1 MSMIAPSR
9 TTPDL
14 HVSDEELRRLYR
26 MMVQIRRFEERTEEQ
41 YTRDR
46 IGGYCHL
53 NIGEEAT
60 VAGTVGSLTPD
71 DYLFGGYRDH
81 GLSLGVGGSPRAV
94 MAELFGKETG
104 QAHGRGG
111 SMHLLDVE
119 RHFLGGWGIV
129 GAQIPL
135 AVGAAFALDYEGRP
149 GAVMCIFGDAAI
161 NIGAFHEGLN
171 LAAIWN
177 LPCVFVI
184 TNNLYGMGTSVE
196 MASAEPDL
204 WKRGQAYRMPSERV
218 DGQDVLAVREATQRL
233 LRLAREER
241 QPALLE
247 CLTYRYRGHSVADPG
262 KSYRPQEEI
271 DRWRARDPIV
281 LFEQTLRAR
290 GILDD
295 SAVEAVRAE
304 VEAEV
309 QDAIDYALASPDPDP
324 KDLYLHI
331 YDPKGAA
338 DFDRMGEGAP
348 FGELSIRGTNWA
360 TGDA

>member
-1 MSMIAPSR
+1 MSTTAPSR
-9 TTPDL
+9 ASTEAT
-14 HVSDEELRRLYR
+14 VSTEELHRLYR

-53 NIGEEAT
+53 HIGEEAT
-60 VAGTVGSLTPD
+60 VAGTVGCLTPD
-71 DYLFGGYRDH
+71 DYVFGSYRDH
-81 GLSLGVGGSPRAV
+81 GLTLAIGSPARDV

-129 GAQIPL
+129 GSQIPI
-135 AVGAAFALDYEGRP
+135 AVGAAFTLDYQGLP
-149 GAVMCIFGDAAI
+149 GAVLCMFGDAAV

-171 LAAIWN
+171 LAAIWH
-177 LPCVFVI
+177 LPVVFVI

-196 MASAEPDL
+196 MASAEPEL
-204 WKRGQAYRMPSERV
+204 FRRAASYRMPAERV

-233 LRLAREER
+233 MRLARNER

-247 CLTYRYRGHSVADPG
+247 CMTYRYRGHSVADPG
-262 KSYRPQEEI
+262 KSYRPADEI
-271 DRWRARDPIV
+271 EAWKQRDPV
-281 LFEQTLRAR
+281 LLFERTLRERGVIDDAR
-290 GILDD
+290 VADI
-295 SAVEAVRAE
+295 RAS

-309 QDAIDYALASPDPDP
+309 QDAIDYALNSPDPDP
-324 KDLYLHI
+324 RDLYKHV
-331 YDPKGAA
+331 YGEAA
-338 DFDRMGEGAP
+338 PAEFARMSVGAP
-348 FGELSIRGTNWA
+348 FGEASIEARPW
-360 TGDA
+360 GDPA

>member
-1 MSMIAPSR
+1 
-9 TTPDL
+9 
-14 HVSDEELRRLYR
+14 
-26 MMVQIRRFEERTEEQ
+26 
-41 YTRDR
+41 
-46 IGGYCHL
+46 
-53 NIGEEAT
+53 
-60 VAGTVGSLTPD
+60 
-71 DYLFGGYRDH
+71 
-81 GLSLGVGGSPRAV
+81 
-94 MAELFGKETG
+94 
-104 QAHGRGG
+104 
-111 SMHLLDVE
+111 MHLLDVE

-149 GAVMCIFGDAAI
+149 GAVMCLFGDAAI

-171 LAAIWN
+171 LAAIWT

-184 TNNLYGMGTSVE
+184 ANNLYGMGTSVE

-271 DRWRARDPIV
+271 ERWRARDPIV
-281 LFEQTLRAR
+281 LFEQTLRTR

-295 SAVEAVRAE
+295 AAVEAVRAE

-309 QDAIDYALASPDPDP
+309 QDAIDFALASPDPDP

-331 YDPKGAA
+331 YVQD
-338 DFDRMGEGAP
+338 
-348 FGELSIRGTNWA
+348 
-360 TGDA
+360 

>member
-1 MSMIAPSR
+1 MSTTAPSR
-9 TTPDL
+9 APSEAN
-14 HVSDEELRRLYR
+14 VSTEELHRLYR

-60 VAGTVGSLTPD
+60 VAGTAGCLTPD
-71 DYLFGGYRDH
+71 DYVFGSYRDH
-81 GLSLGVGGSPRAV
+81 GLTLAVGSPARDV

-129 GAQIPL
+129 GSQIPI
-135 AVGAAFALDYEGRP
+135 AVGAAFTLDYQGLP
-149 GAVMCIFGDAAI
+149 GGVLCMFGDAAV

-177 LPCVFVI
+177 LPIVFVI
-184 TNNLYGMGTSVE
+184 TNNMYGMGTSVE
-196 MASAEPDL
+196 MASAEPEL
-204 WKRGQAYRMPSERV
+204 FRRAAAYRMPAERV

-233 LRLAREER
+233 MRLARDER

-247 CLTYRYRGHSVADPG
+247 CMTYRYRGH
-262 KSYRPQEEI
+262 
-271 DRWRARDPIV
+271 
-281 LFEQTLRAR
+281 
-290 GILDD
+290 
-295 SAVEAVRAE
+295 
-304 VEAEV
+304 
-309 QDAIDYALASPDPDP
+309 
-324 KDLYLHI
+324 
-331 YDPKGAA
+331 
-338 DFDRMGEGAP
+338 
-348 FGELSIRGTNWA
+348 
-360 TGDA
+360 